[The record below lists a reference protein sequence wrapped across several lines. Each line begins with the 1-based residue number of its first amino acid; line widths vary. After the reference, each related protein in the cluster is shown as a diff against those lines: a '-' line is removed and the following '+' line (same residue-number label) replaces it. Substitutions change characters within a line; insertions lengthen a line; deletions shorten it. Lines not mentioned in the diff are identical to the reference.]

1 MATVLEPAKKIAGES
16 RFLISSID
24 WPTYE
29 AILKAL
35 GDRPTRLTYDGGSL
49 EFMSPSP
56 AHERYQRMFD
66 RLFGVLS
73 FELRLPIVFG
83 GSLTFDRQD
92 MDRGLEADGCYWIQN
107 ERAVRSKL
115 DFDPASDPPPDLA
128 IEIEISRSAL
138 DRLAISARLRIPEV
152 WRFDGESLNIHLL
165 QPDGTYSESSTSRC
179 LPALPVAELAQLL
192 QPEELVDEG
201 TRIREFVEPVRA
213 RFHRH

>member
-1 MATVLEPAKKIAGES
+1 MATALEPAKKIAGES
-16 RFLISSID
+16 RFLISSVD

-56 AHERYQRMFD
+56 AHERYQRTFD
-66 RLFGVLS
+66 RLFSVLS
-73 FELRLPIVFG
+73 SELRLPIVFG

-138 DRLAISARLRIPEV
+138 DRLAIYARLRIPEV

-165 QPDGTYSESSTSRC
+165 QPEGTYSESPTSRC
-179 LPALPVAELAQLL
+179 LPELPVAELAQLL

-201 TRIREFVEPVRA
+201 TRIREFVERVRA
-213 RFHRH
+213 RFHRR